1 MNGIMLVGCAIII
14 FFLAYRIYG
23 RWLLHTWGVD
33 ENAKTPAFKYNDG
46 QDFTPASKFTV
57 FSHQFSSITGAGPV
71 TGPIIAAMYGWLPA
85 FLWIIVGGIFF
96 GAVQD
101 FTALYASVKN
111 EGKSMGMLIEHY
123 IGKTGRRLFLLF
135 CWLFTLL
142 VIAAF
147 ADIVANTFNGFSK
160 DGTLITPNAAA
171 ASISMLSLIHI

>member
-46 QDFTPASKFTV
+46 LDFTPASKFTV

-71 TGPIIAAMYGWLPA
+71 TGPIIAAMYVWLPA

-123 IGKTGRRLFLLF
+123 IGKPGRRLFLLF
-135 CWLFTLL
+135 CCLFTLL
-142 VIAAF
+142 
-147 ADIVANTFNGFSK
+147 
-160 DGTLITPNAAA
+160 
-171 ASISMLSLIHI
+171 

>member
-71 TGPIIAAMYGWLPA
+71 TDVYKRQLQYMAPYSGVTMGEHFMYQG
-85 FLWIIVGGIFF
+85 
-96 GAVQD
+96 
-101 FTALYASVKN
+101 
-111 EGKSMGMLIEHY
+111 
-123 IGKTGRRLFLLF
+123 
-135 CWLFTLL
+135 
-142 VIAAF
+142 
-147 ADIVANTFNGFSK
+147 
-160 DGTLITPNAAA
+160 
-171 ASISMLSLIHI
+171 LSLIHIYQLKLFHE